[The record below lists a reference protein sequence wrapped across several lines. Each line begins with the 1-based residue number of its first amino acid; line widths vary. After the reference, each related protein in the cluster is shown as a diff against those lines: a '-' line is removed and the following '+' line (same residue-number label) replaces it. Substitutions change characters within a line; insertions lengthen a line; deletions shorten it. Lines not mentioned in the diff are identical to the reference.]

1 MRITESQLR
10 QIVREEITDMAA
22 SPAPDVDG
30 ALDATTAYVF
40 AGPEGAEIE
49 FPPDIDA
56 MSAAV
61 AAREQFE
68 DLFAMAEMPGDYGRA
83 MKAGARILARLG
95 ITHVAFQTGDDS
107 ADSAPVPLA
116 AAGRALTAIVRRA
129 QRDY

>member
-10 QIVREEITDMAA
+10 RIIREEVTDMA
-22 SPAPDVDG
+22 PDADG
-30 ALDATTAYVF
+30 ALGATTAYVF
-40 AGPEGAEIE
+40 AGPDGAEIE

-56 MSAAV
+56 MPKAAM
-61 AAREQFE
+61 AREQFE
-68 DLFAMAEMPGDYGRA
+68 DLFAMAEMPGEFGRA

-116 AAGRALTAIVRRA
+116 AAGKALTAIVRRA
-129 QRDY
+129 QRNYGY